1 MFNILWTECQQL
13 DILVLS
19 INVVNAPGIDPSIED
34 AFKRVNCKTFIDKL
48 VGMNV
53 FFFYQ
58 GDGPSMN
65 WWCKYEFMY
74 TQRCGYVANGKTPLY
89 TSDWLF

>member
-1 MFNILWTECQQL
+1 M

-34 AFKRVNCKTFIDKL
+34 AFKRVSCKTFIDKL

-65 WWCKYEFMY
+65 
-74 TQRCGYVANGKTPLY
+74 
-89 TSDWLF
+89 